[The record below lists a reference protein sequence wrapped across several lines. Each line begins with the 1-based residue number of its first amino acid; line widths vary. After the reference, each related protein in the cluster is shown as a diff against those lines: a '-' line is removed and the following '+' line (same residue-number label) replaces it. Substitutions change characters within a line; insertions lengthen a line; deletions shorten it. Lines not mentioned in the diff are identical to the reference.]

1 MKVAVDRGKCMG
13 HAQCAAA
20 SPDLYLL
27 DDDGYNALAGET
39 SVQAELEKQA
49 VEGAARCPE
58 GAIIVLER

>member
-39 SVQAELEKQA
+39 SVP
-49 VEGAARCPE
+49 ARAREAGC
-58 GAIIVLER
+58 